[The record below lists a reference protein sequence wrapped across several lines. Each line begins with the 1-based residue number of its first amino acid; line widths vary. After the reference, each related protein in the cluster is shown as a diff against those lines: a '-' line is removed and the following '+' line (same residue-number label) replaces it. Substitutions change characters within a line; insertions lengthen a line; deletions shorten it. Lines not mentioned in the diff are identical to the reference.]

1 MPSYDTH
8 HAIQK
13 LNNIFLFDIINME
26 LLPDQTVAFIAA
38 FPQGIG
44 TEVLF
49 Y

>member
-1 MPSYDTH
+1 MPSHDTR

-13 LNNIFLFDIINME
+13 LDNNSIFDIINME